1 MKHLKLTLMA
11 CALAVSATSC
21 QAKGLITQ
29 DDAKAVGKVL
39 ADHALDIVND
49 AVSGQKIDIK
59 LVATEAGL
67 DVANLAFKLAS
78 EKISAASFTNTAS
91 AVLPVSRN
99 DLVNQEAERIVA
111 EALNHAKS
119 QVELTLTNQQDA
131 SFAGQVLNGSA
142 GFAIAA
148 LDAK

>member
-1 MKHLKLTLMA
+1 MKNILKLSLMA
-11 CALAVSATSC
+11 AAMAMTNTSC
-21 QAKGLITQ
+21 LAKGLITQ

-39 ADHALDIVND
+39 AEHALDIVND
-49 AVSGQKIDIK
+49 AASGQKIDLK

-67 DVANLAFKLAS
+67 DVAKLAFQLAS
-78 EKISAASFTNTAS
+78 EKINSSEAS
-91 AVLPVSRN
+91 AVAVVPVSRN
-99 DLVNQEAERIVA
+99 DLVNREAERIVS
-111 EALNHAKS
+111 EALDHAKL
-119 QVELTLTNQQDA
+119 QVASTLTNQQDA